1 MRRAPFVFNE
11 LALPDSGHLNGDK
24 GKVSSPTPTDVTYNC
39 TRRLFESEM
48 WPGNSGRT
56 TPMLSGRSRPCVR

>member
-11 LALPDSGHLNGDK
+11 LALPDSGHLNGGK

-39 TRRLFESEM
+39 TRRLFE
-48 WPGNSGRT
+48 R
-56 TPMLSGRSRPCVR
+56 